1 MNWYKSTFGAER
13 FFQENSYL
21 WKEGQKTFI
30 YFLASLYK
38 ATIEKVS
45 AKMHWTEQSLEKT
58 SNLRVFEFGLLS
70 ILVTSQPEGK
80 VRNPAT

>member
-21 WKEGQKTFI
+21 WNEGQKSFI
-30 YFLASLYK
+30 YFSFDFLALHYK

-45 AKMHWTEQSLEKT
+45 AKMHWTEKSLEKT
-58 SNLRVFEFGLLS
+58 SNLRVF
-70 ILVTSQPEGK
+70 
-80 VRNPAT
+80 